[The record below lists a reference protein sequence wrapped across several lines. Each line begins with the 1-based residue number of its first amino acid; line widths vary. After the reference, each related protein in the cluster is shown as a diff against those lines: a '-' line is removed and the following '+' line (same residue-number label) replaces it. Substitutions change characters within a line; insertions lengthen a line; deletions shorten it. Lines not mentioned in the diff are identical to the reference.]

1 MFLNTRMI
9 SGLLA
14 IALCA
19 WIAGWVPGTA
29 ERMLIMVVG
38 ATAVFL
44 AMYYRHEDGVQI
56 RRHRALDAESD
67 ALIDHPQFGEF
78 MDAVPDPL
86 LFIQN
91 DRVIAAN
98 AAATDLLGKE
108 VLGQNVRLA
117 IRHAGAIERLTD
129 PQAEHSGRAFPV
141 SGLGRRDQYW
151 DMRIQSLDAQTKAV
165 SLRDRTMERATE
177 KVRADFVANA
187 SHELMTPLA
196 SIKGGIETLQTPEA
210 SNDADARERFLGIMA
225 REAVRMQSL
234 IRDLISLSR
243 IEAEGHDLIPAPVAL
258 SELVGSVVEGLKSG
272 NDPRAKDIV
281 VRPDENLPDVSG
293 DPRQIELLVSNL
305 VANAMKYGTTGTP
318 VTVAM
323 DATPS
328 GSMVALSVSDQG
340 EGIPPEHIPRLTE
353 RFYRVDSGRSR
364 SVGGTGLGLSLVK
377 HIVERHRGHLEIRSK
392 VGEGTTV
399 TVRLP
404 VSGN

>member
-1 MFLNTRMI
+1 MFLNARMV

-14 IALCA
+14 VALCA

-29 ERMLIMVVG
+29 ERILIMVVG
-38 ATAVFL
+38 STAVFL
-44 AMYYRHEDGVQI
+44 AMFYRHEDGVHI
-56 RRHRALDAESD
+56 RRHSALETQSD
-67 ALIDHPQFGEF
+67 ALIDHPQFDVIIE
-78 MDAVPDPL
+78 AVPDPL

-129 PQAEHSGRAFPV
+129 PQAEHSGRAFSV

-151 DMRIQSLDAQTKAV
+151 DMRIQALDADTKAV

-196 SIKGGIETLQTPEA
+196 SIKGSIETLQSPEA
-210 SNDADARERFLGIMA
+210 GNDAEARDRFLGIMS
-225 REAVRMQSL
+225 REALRMQSL

-243 IEAEGHDLIPAPVAL
+243 IEAEGHDLVPSPVSL
-258 SELVGSVVEGLKSG
+258 PDLVGTVVGGLKSG
-272 NDPRAKDIV
+272 SDPRANDIV
-281 VRPDENLPDVSG
+281 VKAPDTLPDVSG

-305 VANAMKYGTTGTP
+305 VANAMKYGTDGTP
-318 VTVAM
+318 VTVVM

-353 RFYRVDSGRSR
+353 RFYRVNSGRSR

-404 VSGN
+404 VAQS

>member
-1 MFLNTRMI
+1 MFLNARMV

-14 IALCA
+14 VALCA

-29 ERMLIMVVG
+29 ERILIMVVG
-38 ATAVFL
+38 STAVFL
-44 AMYYRHEDGVQI
+44 AMFYRHEDGVHI
-56 RRHRALDAESD
+56 RRHSALETQSE

-129 PQAEHSGRAFPV
+129 PEAVHSGRAFPV

-151 DMRIQSLDAQTKAV
+151 DMRIQTLDAQTKAV

-196 SIKGGIETLQTPEA
+196 SIKGSIETLQSREA
-210 SNDADARERFLGIMA
+210 GGDADARERFLGIMS

-243 IEAEGHDLIPAPVAL
+243 IEAEGHDPIPAPVAM
-258 SELVGSVVEGLKSG
+258 SDLVGTVVEGLKSG
-272 NDPRAKDIV
+272 SDPRANDIV
-281 VRPDENLPDVSG
+281 VEAPENLSTVSG
-293 DPRQIELLVSNL
+293 DSAPDRIAGQQSCRQRHEIWNHR
-305 VANAMKYGTTGTP
+305 NPG
-318 VTVAM
+318 
-323 DATPS
+323 
-328 GSMVALSVSDQG
+328 
-340 EGIPPEHIPRLTE
+340 
-353 RFYRVDSGRSR
+353 DSGDGGDAVGVNGC
-364 SVGGTGLGLSLVK
+364 SVDQ
-377 HIVERHRGHLEIRSK
+377 
-392 VGEGTTV
+392 
-399 TVRLP
+399 
-404 VSGN
+404 